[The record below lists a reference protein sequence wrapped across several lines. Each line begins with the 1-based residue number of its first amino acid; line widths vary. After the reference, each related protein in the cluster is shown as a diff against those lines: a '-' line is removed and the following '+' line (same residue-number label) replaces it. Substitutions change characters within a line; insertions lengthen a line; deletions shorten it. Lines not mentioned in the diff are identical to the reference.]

1 MVNQS
6 FLISNINA
14 LKDNF
19 SINAKVVHLWR
30 QYYYGGDT
38 LDSMDMILMD
48 QEGLRISATIGHKMV
63 SQLDSLLKEDVIGH
77 VATVGDVVHGERK
90 GKKNRRMVVELTNI
104 EGLKLKCTLWDAFIN
119 DFKTRMESSSD
130 YIKVCVFQFESVQSA
145 NVLNTFYS
153 SRFFI
158 DEEIPEIDDFRTR
171 LLARVSDDTS
181 SLQVSNLTS
190 ESSQALEEKSF
201 FYGTKYVNI
210 EQLMDVPCA
219 CVALAT
225 ITSIEYEEGWV
236 YIACCECNCK
246 AVPNEDESSSKKDGK
261 RLILQVRVS
270 DDLACASFLMFDL
283 AEDVLIVIDDESDV
297 EVDEYKQSFIIK
309 DTKDL
314 LGEVISWEYEMQ
326 ECEVNRTKQ
335 KPLFIQLK
343 NEVDLELTCFAFSNL
358 ADKLNE
364 YISSLKSTE
373 KFSVMIKNARIYVD
387 HKGLNFHTIPS
398 YFVRRHRI
406 NKFKFAVIRYGLQD
420 FEMNLL
426 VTLIM
431 RSKRTIKPVKIF
443 DNYVT
448 NSIRNKNNQKN
459 STKKKRNIISN
470 EMNDLNDMVDVEGGD
485 VKEEV
490 LTCEEDE
497 MVNNNGKESME
508 SENEQIGT
516 DRGGKEKREENVDRL
531 KGNNDHKENINSGS
545 TYAKMVTKDMQIVNN
560 KLDFM
565 PTEIN
570 EDGSEIVIFDED
582 LVDKGSVQ
590 WKLTVCDMKNDGT
603 CMFKFRNEAR
613 MNKVLEQGPWIVNN
627 KPMFVRK
634 WDPTIGME
642 KIEQSKVPLWV
653 SLVNVPLEAWSK
665 EGISALAS
673 SLGKPLIMDTMTAK
687 RCSLGEGRMDFARI
701 LVEFDVMKGFKEER
715 LKYSIETKTTIR
727 KRRSVDE
734 LEEDARKKEEIIRK
748 KNEENKGSDGRKT
761 YDEIRNKRDI
771 WKRKEVNK
779 GKQNNSRGKEQEKE
793 GNDKDERDGIR
804 SRNKFEVLNG
814 MATNNEELEI
824 LKGGMI
830 VDVFFIKKTKPSC
843 IEVKDL
849 TQDMMNYYKN
859 QLEIY
864 KLKDMEDGNEDIEDV
879 LETNSG
885 IAKDLSTEEVED
897 LKIGMW
903 NIRSLNQKKRQKSV
917 LNFIKEEN
925 INICRII
932 ETHIKLPKLSKVASM
947 VFGGWDWVSN
957 SVFSTNGCRIMI
969 GWDKKQGGCNGG
981 SYDKASDVL
990 KEEMEEHSAGGSRIN
1005 RDMQEF
1011 RECVHDIEVDDIN
1024 CTDLFY
1030 TWIKSP
1036 SKPKT
1041 SILKKLD
1048 RVMVNS
1054 EFINVY
1060 GSAYARF
1067 HPFLIYDHSPV
1078 VIHLPNTLERKKKSF
1093 KFSNFVVDKADFL
1106 DVNVRKLEEELKR
1119 TQVDVEANPNCKVV
1133 KENLSEVLHEYNEA
1147 LNDNEK
1153 LLAQKAKVKWLSEG
1167 DKNTKYF
1174 HNVVKSIMH
1183 SNRSMRVCD
1192 DKGKWFEGDDVADQF
1207 KITDKE
1213 IKEAMFGN
1221 GNDKAPGPDGFTAIC
1236 FKKSWDIMGMDVC
1249 GAVKEIFNSNKLLG
1263 KINATLITLV
1273 PKIHQPNK
1281 VSDYRPVACCNVIY
1295 KCISKIITKRLQGCL
1310 DKLVSINQSA
1320 FVPGRLIQDN
1330 ALITQELLKGYNRK
1344 SGPRRCALKIDI
1356 AKAYDIVNWDFLKQI
1371 LTYFGF
1377 HEKIIGWIMTC
1388 VTSATFTVC
1397 VNGGKYG
1404 YFKNRRGLRQG
1415 EPTLITSVLASIHIY
1430 RASVFLIPKTTVKDI
1445 EKALKGFLWCHGD
1458 LKKGAAKVAWKLICA
1473 PKSQGGLGIKRLGP
1487 WNKALLFDID
1497 ESDSGTWKAIL
1508 NPRNVIRDSI
1518 WKEIGDGRT
1527 TNVWFDKWS
1536 NEGPICDIIPFK
1548 KRYEARMDEKAS
1560 VADMLVNGVWNW
1572 PKEWETQFRSIKDI
1586 QIPTLREGEHD
1597 CLIWK
1602 DHNGN
1607 KMKFSVGSVW
1617 EKLREEA

>member
-1 MVNQS
+1 MADRTARARLSNT
-6 FLISNINA
+6 FIGNINNTGYA
-14 LKDNF
+14 LTKFCMIRSLN
-19 SINAKVVHLWR
+19 L
-30 QYYYGGDT
+30 DT
-38 LDSMDMILMD
+38 
-48 QEGLRISATIGHKMV
+48 
-63 SQLDSLLKEDVIGH
+63 
-77 VATVGDVVHGERK
+77 
-90 GKKNRRMVVELTNI
+90 
-104 EGLKLKCTLWDAFIN
+104 
-119 DFKTRMESSSD
+119 
-130 YIKVCVFQFESVQSA
+130 
-145 NVLNTFYS
+145 
-153 SRFFI
+153 
-158 DEEIPEIDDFRTR
+158 
-171 LLARVSDDTS
+171 
-181 SLQVSNLTS
+181 NLP
-190 ESSQALEEKSF
+190 
-201 FYGTKYVNI
+201 I
-210 EQLMDVPCA
+210 
-219 CVALAT
+219 
-225 ITSIEYEEGWV
+225 
-236 YIACCECNCK
+236 
-246 AVPNEDESSSKKDGK
+246 
-261 RLILQVRVS
+261 
-270 DDLACASFLMFDL
+270 
-283 AEDVLIVIDDESDV
+283 
-297 EVDEYKQSFIIK
+297 
-309 DTKDL
+309 DL

-387 HKGLNFHTIPS
+387 HK
-398 YFVRRHRI
+398 V
-406 NKFKFAVIRYGLQD
+406 
-420 FEMNLL
+420 

-470 EMNDLNDMVDVEGGD
+470 EMDDLNDMVDVEGGD
-485 VKEEV
+485 G
-490 LTCEEDE
+490 L
-497 MVNNNGKESME
+497 G
-508 SENEQIGT
+508 
-516 DRGGKEKREENVDRL
+516 DRNGGKDDENRGDQYKDGTEEIQLRKKL

-545 TYAKMVTKDMQIVNN
+545 TYTKMVTKDMHIVNN
-560 KLDFM
+560 KLDFI

-570 EDGSEIVIFDED
+570 ENGSEIVIFDED
-582 LVDKGSVQ
+582 LVDKGKGCGVSGGVDDI
-590 WKLTVCDMKNDGT
+590 DMKNDGT
-603 CMFKFRNEAR
+603 CMFKFRNEAG
-613 MNKVLEQGPWIVNN
+613 MNKVLEQ
-627 KPMFVRK
+627 
-634 WDPTIGME
+634 
-642 KIEQSKVPLWV
+642 
-653 SLVNVPLEAWSK
+653 VNVPLEAWSK

-673 SLGKPLIMDTMTAK
+673 SLCKPLIMDTMTAK

-701 LVEFDVMKGFKEER
+701 LVEFDVMKGFKEEIEIQYR
-715 LKYSIETKTTIR
+715 DKDNNKKGTKHVKVKYAWKPDICSHCKMGNRRCGDR
-727 KRRSVDE
+727 KQQKDRR
-734 LEEDARKKEEIIRK
+734 
-748 KNEENKGSDGRKT
+748 NFSDGRKT

-824 LKGGMI
+824 LKGRMI
-830 VDVFFIKKTKPSC
+830 VDVFLIKKTKLSC
-843 IEVKDL
+843 IEVKDW

-859 QLEIY
+859 QLEIN

-885 IAKDLSTEEVED
+885 IAKDLSTKEVED
-897 LKIGMW
+897 LKIGIW
-903 NIRSLNQKKRQKSV
+903 NIRSLNQKKKQKAV

-925 INICRII
+925 INICGII
-932 ETHIKLPKLSKVASM
+932 ETHIKPPKLSKVASM

-969 GWDKKQGGCNGG
+969 GWDKNKVDVMVVHMTRQVMLVIVEIIKLKQKVFC
-981 SYDKASDVL
+981 SFVYASN
-990 KEEMEEHSAGGSRIN
+990 SGSRIN

-1011 RECVHDIEVDDIN
+1011 RERVHDIEVDDIN
-1024 CTDLFY
+1024 YTGLFY

-1036 SKPKT
+1036 SKPET
-1041 SILKKLD
+1041 IILKKLD
-1048 RVMVNS
+1048 RAMVNS
-1054 EFINVY
+1054 EFIDVY

-1067 HPFLIYDHSPV
+1067 HPFLISDHSPV

-1106 DVNVRKLEEELKR
+1106 DVVKKEWKCECNGYLMYKLVKKIKRVKIPLNNLTWKKGNLFQNVRKLEEELKR

-1133 KENLSEVLHEYNEA
+1133 KEKLSEVLQEYNEA
-1147 LNDNEK
+1147 LNDDEK

-1192 DKGKWFEGDDVADQF
+1192 DKGNWFEGDDVADQF
-1207 KITDKE
+1207 VKHFERFLGNNGDTKQIDNPDTLFLNKLSKNEAEFMVKEITDKE

-1221 GNDKAPGPDGFTAIC
+1221 GNDKAPAPDGFTAIF

-1263 KINATLITLV
+1263 EINATLITLV

-1330 ALITQELLKGYNRK
+1330 VLITQELLKGYNRK
-1344 SGPRRCALKIDI
+1344 SGPRRYALKIDI
-1356 AKAYDIVNWDFLKQI
+1356 AKAYDTVNWDFLKQI

-1415 EPTLITSVLASIHIY
+1415 DPMSPYLFTLIIEVLTLIVQRRVNRSEQFKFHWGCKEIKLTQLYFADDLLMICNGDHKSVKVLKEGLMEFSKVSGLVPNMNKSTIFFGNVREGERQRMLEVMPFAKGTLLMKYLGIPLITKNIGVSECNQLVERLITSVLASIHIY

-1458 LKKGAAKVAWKLICA
+1458 LKKGAAKVVWKVISNKDSLWVKWVNTVKLKN
-1473 PKSQGGLGIKRLGP
+1473 KSI
-1487 WNKALLFDID
+1487 WEVDID
-1497 ESDSGTWKAIL
+1497 ESDS
-1508 NPRNVIRDSI
+1508 
-1518 WKEIGDGRT
+1518 
-1527 TNVWFDKWS
+1527 
-1536 NEGPICDIIPFK
+1536 PICDIIPFK

-1560 VADMLVNGVWNW
+1560 VADMIVNGVWNW
-1572 PKEWETQFRSIKDI
+1572 PKEWESQFRSINDI

-1607 KMKFSVGSVW
+1607 KMNFFVGSVW
-1617 EKLREEA
+1617 EKIKERKPEISWHKVVWYPQCNPRHAFIVWLAMHKRLATQDMIMAWNKSTDLKCPLCMRERALSGLKTVWYKEGFLLKSEENGLIVSVIAKYITEGFVKVFAMADTLYLEVFLGLGEYSMMFGMETGLPYSCPESAFTREVRMDLQKGNVAKREEPLL